1 MFFNCCKKMFRSK
14 RLGACVISLV
24 FLLSC
29 RDNKEGRS
37 ADTTGEAPSE
47 LLSNKN
53 RQGDR
58 DHMQALVQS
67 ILDKDPRATLLVKK
81 VGSAANSELQKLAQH
96 KDQEVREIALLCLNE
111 TGGPDAAMTFV
122 RSLRD
127 EDSQVRA
134 VALRGLQRDPDLAVY
149 PALLQTYDN
158 SADSYVRQQIPLIIG
173 RMRGSIDVQELKQR
187 YKAEKDSA
195 AQEGGIVASA
205 RLNDKEAQTEFI
217 KRLHASQA
225 RVRARYLEYCEYIHA
240 PWLLKP
246 LLPILDDKTPMV
258 RVGVDARPD
267 LIESLRAC
275 DLAINLIA
283 AISGRKFSFA
293 INRATNYN
301 DTQLTEVRRYVQGL
315 P

>member
-14 RLGACVISLV
+14 RLGAYVISLV

-134 VALRGLQRDPDLAVY
+134 VALRGLQRLA
-149 PALLQTYDN
+149 
-158 SADSYVRQQIPLIIG
+158 RLIIECHG
-173 RMRGSIDVQELKQR
+173 LQCAALRTQR
-187 YKAEKDSA
+187 ERRD
-195 AQEGGIVASA
+195 GG
-205 RLNDKEAQTEFI
+205 LT
-217 KRLHASQA
+217 
-225 RVRARYLEYCEYIHA
+225 
-240 PWLLKP
+240 P
-246 LLPILDDKTPMV
+246 L
-258 RVGVDARPD
+258 GHFDAF
-267 LIESLRAC
+267 
-275 DLAINLIA
+275 
-283 AISGRKFSFA
+283 G
-293 INRATNYN
+293 
-301 DTQLTEVRRYVQGL
+301 
-315 P
+315 